1 MARMRRAVGYCTN
14 IGGAADK
21 NPGCEDY
28 AKGVFLLN
36 CGDEFYCPRCRQL
49 GFIVHERGIVRDNN
63 GDPFKEVKVEF
74 NYDPVGTRFR
84 EIAVVRDEAI
94 EGRGSQYTLMS
105 PLIKTEQRALKVA
118 EAILA
123 NLQRA
128 GNLGDDIPSTTE
140 TIISFD
146 VEVDEFA
153 RQMEKLGEEWEKSS
167 LAGNGDRR

>member
-1 MARMRRAVGYCTN
+1 MKRAVGYCIN
-14 IGGAADK
+14 VGGAAERDS
-21 NPGCEDY
+21 GCEDY

-36 CGDEFYCPRCRQL
+36 CGEEFYCPRCRQP
-49 GFIVHERGIVRDNN
+49 GFIVHERGIVRRNN

-84 EIAVVRDEAI
+84 EIAIVRDEAI
-94 EGRGSQYTLMS
+94 WGRGSQYTLMS

-123 NLQRA
+123 NLQRV
-128 GNLGDDIPSTTE
+128 GTDSSDGIPSTTE

-146 VEVDEFA
+146 VKVDEFA
-153 RQMEKLGEEWEKSS
+153 RQMAKLGEEWEKSS
-167 LAGNGDRR
+167 LAGNGNGQ